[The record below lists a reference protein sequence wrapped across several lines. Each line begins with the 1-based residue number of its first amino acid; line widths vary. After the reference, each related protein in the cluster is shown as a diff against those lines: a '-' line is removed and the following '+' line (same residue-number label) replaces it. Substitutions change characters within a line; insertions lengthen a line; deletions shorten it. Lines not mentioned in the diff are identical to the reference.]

1 MDLYTVAQHYLDRIL
16 ETDSADKIR
25 VLLLDKTTSAVI
37 SMVTTQS
44 ELLKKDVFLVDKLDN
59 FQRDS
64 LRNLSCICFLEPSM
78 ETISNLSR
86 EIANPNYQ
94 KYDIFFNNSVSNSK
108 LERLA
113 ESDDLEMISKVVE
126 IFMDYLVVNKA
137 FFVVPNIV
145 SPYGPLVRD
154 SWDPSAFDQSLQS
167 LMSLLLSLKYKPVIR
182 YETNSKMC
190 AKLANAVNFE
200 INSNQMLFGQLPLRD
215 SPPSLLILDRKNDPI
230 TPLLF
235 PWTYQAMIHELLG
248 IHNNTVNM
256 SRVHN
261 ISEELKEV
269 VVNEQTDQFYK
280 ESMYLNFGDLSES
293 LKRFIETYKTK
304 TKTSSNIS
312 SITDMK
318 FFLENYPEFK
328 KTSINLSKHML
339 LSTEIDKKIN
349 ELRLWEVGELQQSLA
364 TNDNSSGD
372 LAELEDLLFDRKV
385 QNGAPVAP
393 LSEDTK
399 LKLLAVYALRYESH
413 PSNQLSRLTRQLHQL
428 GFPSHKLELIKHLLQ
443 TSGATQ
449 RLHDDGESIFEKVSN
464 STMGGTVNGISFKN
478 NTDGNV
484 YMQHSPR
491 LKQVL
496 MKLFKNKLNTKNYA
510 LLKPNGLEAYTG
522 NDKIPD
528 QELVI
533 FIVGGVTYEEAR
545 LVAELNQLNPGLKI
559 VIGGT
564 HILDSDTF
572 IGLK

>member
-1 MDLYTVAQHYLDRIL
+1 MDLYAVAQHYLDRIL
-16 ETDSADKIR
+16 EKDSSDNIR

-78 ETISNLSR
+78 ETIANLSR

-94 KYDIFFNNSVSNSK
+94 KYDLFFNNSVSNSK

-113 ESDDLEMISKVVE
+113 ESDDLETISKVVE

-137 FFVVPNIV
+137 FFVVPNVV
-145 SPYGPLVRD
+145 SPV
-154 SWDPSAFDQSLQS
+154 
-167 LMSLLLSLKYKPVIR
+167 MSLLLSLKYKPVIR

-293 LKRFIETYKTK
+293 LKRFIETYKAK

-312 SITDMK
+312 TITDMK

-372 LAELEDLLFDRKV
+372 LAELEDLLFDRKL
-385 QNGAPVAP
+385 QNGAPAAP

-428 GFPSHKLELIKHLLQ
+428 GFPSHKLDLIKHLLQ
-443 TSGATQ
+443 TSGTSQ

-510 LLKPNGLEAYTG
+510 LLKPNGLEAYAG